1 MSIIRLRS
9 DEIDPNSWNE
19 LVNHCK
25 WSRIFSK
32 YDYLKAVNPEFEAI
46 VEIDNDKYLNAF
58 PLMFKKRF
66 GIMYLVQPVFTQQ
79 IQILSRESEAGEAFL
94 NEICNVLGQSIS
106 MRLSLDSQSASLL
119 QKNSHFQSSTRITYI
134 LNLGEHD
141 FSQSFSKN
149 HKRNIKAANKLNWTL
164 DINNDFHALLS
175 GFIKNKGRQIK
186 ISRDFLNAYD
196 RLMPF
201 FASDKYINIFSALD
215 ENGDR
220 MASGLFAGYKDVMTF
235 LLSFSNEKA
244 KKAGIMHAIINE
256 WLLNYSTGYKQ
267 LDFEGGNIAS
277 LGRFYSSFGAE
288 KQEFVFLE
296 KHRFPLAYLIKS

>member
-46 VEIDNDKYLNAF
+46 VEIDNGKYLNAF

-94 NEICNVLGQSIS
+94 SELSNILGQSIS
-106 MRLSLDSQSASLL
+106 MRLSLDSQSASQL
-119 QKNSHFQSSTRITYI
+119 QKKSDFQSNTRVTYI

-164 DINNDFHALLS
+164 DVNNDFHALLS
-175 GFIKNKGRQIK
+175 GFLKNRGRQIK
-186 ISRDFLNAYD
+186 ISKDF
-196 RLMPF
+196 F
-201 FASDKYINIFSALD
+201 
-215 ENGDR
+215 
-220 MASGLFAGYKDVMTF
+220 
-235 LLSFSNEKA
+235 
-244 KKAGIMHAIINE
+244 
-256 WLLNYSTGYKQ
+256 
-267 LDFEGGNIAS
+267 
-277 LGRFYSSFGAE
+277 
-288 KQEFVFLE
+288 
-296 KHRFPLAYLIKS
+296 